1 MNSKPA
7 SHFKEWAVV
16 LGLTVAYWWGT
27 PFLVQVFGVG
37 IVSLGVL
44 PVAVAGWYFGI
55 PGGVISSLLIITL
68 SSIMVTNLDGYPWD
82 NMHVS
87 GFITGAG
94 IMLFVGIIMGRLRQV
109 LEARLRTE
117 TQLRSREHYL
127 MLLNQ
132 MTHDISASQSFDDL
146 LKKLTRDMAN
156 LLDADACFITRWDES
171 LKKTIPLAGSVE
183 LEQPYHK
190 LELAPGEL
198 TLTRSVID
206 SGRVLAVED
215 VYASP
220 YISPSVAQKFSAI
233 SMLGIPLIF
242 QDRKLGALIAD
253 FNTAHKFNAEEITR
267 AEQAGDQVSLL
278 LWNAQ
283 QDLELSQRLRESL
296 TLKKIAQA
304 LIETEHVGLGT
315 ILQLIANSAREL
327 LPATEQAVIHLLDD
341 KQQFLIPQAVSGFD
355 VSAADGMLNLRPNEG
370 VAGQV
375 IVSGETINIA
385 DVHADV
391 RFLLMENSKPAF
403 RSLMVAAVQTSAKK
417 LGTISV
423 QSRQVNAF
431 TEDESRLLGSL
442 GTQAA
447 IAIENAHLLES
458 TQQALKETNALYSIN
473 QELVATLDPQELMQD
488 VVELLQKNFGYSYV
502 QICVADQQSGDFV
515 MRAGSG
521 EIGRK
526 LREQDYRLLAG
537 EGIVGYT
544 AETGDSFFTNNVD
557 EMVSFV
563 RNPLLPDTKSELAV
577 PVKIDGHILGLLD
590 IHQAPPAFLSQR
602 DLQLVS
608 AVADQLALAL
618 QKANLYTDLQNSL
631 QTEKNIR
638 NQLLQADRLS
648 AMGRL
653 LASVSHELNNPLQ
666 AIQNALF
673 LLREET
679 GISPQGKQDL
689 DIVLSES
696 ERMAA
701 LIARLRTTYRP
712 IQIEDFQPMQ
722 INDVIEDVYALIA
735 THLRHNE
742 IVFEFFPDPNLP
754 IIPGLTDQIRQV
766 ILNLLMNAVEAM
778 ANGGRLTVFTHFLE
792 ENGEVLLSV
801 SDTGTGIDPAILP
814 AIFDAFVTNKER
826 GTGLGLT
833 ITYDIISKHH
843 GRIQAENNSE
853 HGATFNVWFPIKE
866 LGSE

>member
-1 MNSKPA
+1 VKSKLT
-7 SHFKEWAVV
+7 SYFVKWAVV
-16 LGLTVAYWWGT
+16 LGLTAAYGFMT
-27 PFLVQVFGVG
+27 PVLAQAFGVG
-37 IVSLGVL
+37 IISLGIL
-44 PVAVAGWYFGI
+44 PVAVAGWFFGVPTGI
-55 PGGVISSLLIITL
+55 IASLVIIALGAILMTQ
-68 SSIMVTNLDGYPWD
+68 TDGYPWAD
-82 NMHVS
+82 MYIS
-87 GFITGAG
+87 GFVTGAG
-94 IMLFVGIIMGRLRQV
+94 IMVFIGFVMGRLRQV
-109 LEARLRTE
+109 LDARLRTE
-117 TQLRSREHYL
+117 IQLRSRERYL
-127 MLLNQ
+127 TLLNQ
-132 MTHDISASQSFDDL
+132 ITHDISASQSFDDL
-146 LKKLTRDMAN
+146 LKKLTRDMAT
-156 LLDADACFITRWDES
+156 LLGADACFITRWDEN
-171 LKKTIPLAGSVE
+171 LKKTIPLTGSVE
-183 LEQPYHK
+183 LERPFNA
-190 LELAPGEL
+190 LDLTPGEL

-206 SGRVLAVED
+206 TGRVLAVED

-220 YISPSVAQKFSAI
+220 YISPSVAQKIGAI

-242 QDRKLGALIAD
+242 QDHKLGALIAD
-253 FNTAHKFNAEEITR
+253 FNTAHKFDVEEIIR
-267 AEQAGDQVSLL
+267 AEQAGGQISIL
-278 LWNAQ
+278 LWNAL
-283 QDLELSQRLRESL
+283 QDVELGQRLRESL

-304 LIETEHVGLGT
+304 LIETERVGLGT
-315 ILQLIANSAREL
+315 TLQLIVHSAREL
-327 LPATEQAVIHLLDD
+327 IPAAEQAVIRLLDD
-341 KQQFLIPQAVSGFD
+341 KQQFLIPQAVSGFEG
-355 VSAADGMLNLRPNEG
+355 APDGMLNLRPNEG

-375 IVSGETINIA
+375 IVNGETINIA
-385 DVHADV
+385 DVQADA
-391 RFLLMENSKPAF
+391 RFLAQEAGQPAF
-403 RSLMVAAVQTSAKK
+403 HSLMVAAVQTSQKK

-442 GTQAA
+442 GVQAA

-473 QELVATLDPQELMQD
+473 QELVATLNPQELMQD

-502 QICVADQQSGDFV
+502 QIYVEDPQSGDFV

-521 EIGRK
+521 EIGRQ
-526 LREQDYRLLAG
+526 LREQDYRLRAG

-563 RNPLLPDTKSELAV
+563 RSPLLPETKSELAV
-577 PVKIDGHILGLLD
+577 PVKIEGHILGLLD
-590 IHQAPPAFLSQR
+590 IHQTPPASLSQR

-618 QKANLYTDLQNSL
+618 QKANLYTDLQHSL
-631 QTEKNIR
+631 ETEKKIR

-648 AMGRL
+648 SMGRL

-673 LLREET
+673 LLREEK
-679 GISPQGKQDL
+679 GISAQGRQDL

-866 LGSE
+866 LGGA